1 MCTGNDKLNFREFRD
16 MMNKKSRAP
25 SKSEGSTY
33 DQKII
38 PTRKHKNKAE
48 KQLFQ
53 ICSSSSHNSCQKGQ
67 LGPFTQYDLVRT
79 EQNGTINAL
88 PRNTFK
94 YKAI

>member
-16 MMNKKSRAP
+16 MMNKKSRGP

-53 ICSSSSHNSCQKGQ
+53 IYKNLYPSSNRSWWSAFSFRLSNDLSS
-67 LGPFTQYDLVRT
+67 Y
-79 EQNGTINAL
+79 QNNE
-88 PRNTFK
+88 N
-94 YKAI
+94 